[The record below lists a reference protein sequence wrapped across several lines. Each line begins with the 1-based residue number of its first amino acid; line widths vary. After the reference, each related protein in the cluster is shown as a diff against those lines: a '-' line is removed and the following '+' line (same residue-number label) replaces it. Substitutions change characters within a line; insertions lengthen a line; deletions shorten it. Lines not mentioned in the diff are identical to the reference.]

1 MSARSAQALIGAVP
15 QRIFGYFLC
24 EQKVT
29 PFPLGSQRPPYPFS
43 PSNT

>member
-29 PFPLGSQRPPYPFS
+29 SFLATSPLQPQQYLD
-43 PSNT
+43 TL